1 LENNTRVL
9 ALKAIIWVV
18 LEKKSLSAF
27 AYPQEVSALTKSLVF
42 GTLRFYHQLNDVVSR
57 LLKHSLEKQDLDI
70 HCLMLLG
77 AYQILYSNI
86 AQHASI
92 YETVNIADGLDK
104 PWAKKLVNALS
115 KS

>member
-1 LENNTRVL
+1 
-9 ALKAIIWVV
+9 
-18 LEKKSLSAF
+18 
-27 AYPQEVSALTKSLVF
+27 LVF
-42 GTLRFYHQLNDVVSR
+42 GTLRFYHQLNDVVSG

-104 PWAKKLVNALS
+104 PWVLYKTRAFIKILKVININRLI
-115 KS
+115 

>member
-1 LENNTRVL
+1 VL
-9 ALKAIIWVV
+9 FS
-18 LEKKSLSAF
+18 KSLF
-27 AYPQEVSALTKSLVF
+27 DCFVS
-42 GTLRFYHQLNDVVSR
+42 G

-92 YETVNIADGLDK
+92 YETVNIAESGVK
-104 PWAKKLVNALS
+104 HQKSIKK
-115 KS
+115 KSNHQPVKTNTLEVRFAWENTELAAGKLYHLQL